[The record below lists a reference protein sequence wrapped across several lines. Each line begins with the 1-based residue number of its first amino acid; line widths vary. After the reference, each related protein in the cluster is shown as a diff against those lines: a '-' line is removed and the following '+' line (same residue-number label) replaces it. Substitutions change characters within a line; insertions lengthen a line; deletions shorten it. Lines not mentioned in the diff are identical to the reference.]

1 MKTNYLKLLLVFL
14 FIVIVRIVAFAQVVN
29 DTTVLKPE
37 NADSTYHLTEPVLQ
51 PVNIDSVK
59 QQKLDSEN
67 YLKSIGLLEDRLKS
81 NRRELRLRTDQA
93 NDEAKAISNERKTMA
108 EKKKF
113 LKDEEKFLKT
123 EKSLRDKETKQM
135 ISERKELN
143 KKSKELYKDDFKD
156 RIESLDDK
164 DRQIKELESQWN
176 VKRNNLKE
184 NFDDIAESERKLN
197 LREVDLKNRLMEL
210 NRTKTAL
217 DLKAKQLEVE
227 KQQTKLEIKKSKAL
241 LKK

>member
-1 MKTNYLKLLLVFL
+1 MKINYLKLLLVFL
-14 FIVIVRIVAFAQVVN
+14 CIVFVKIVAVAQVVN

-37 NADSTYHLTEPVLQ
+37 NADSTYHWTEPVLQ
-51 PVNIDSVK
+51 PVNIDSIR

-67 YLKSIGLLEDRLKS
+67 YLKSIEILEDRLKS
-81 NRRELRLRTDQA
+81 NRKELRLSTDQA
-93 NDEAKAISNERKTMA
+93 NDEAKAISNERKTLA

-113 LKDEEKFLKT
+113 AKDEEKFLKT
-123 EKSLRDKETKQM
+123 EKNLRDKEIKQM

-143 KKSKELYKDDFKD
+143 NKSKELYKDDFRD

-164 DRQIKELESQWN
+164 DRQIKNLESQWN
-176 VKRNNLKE
+176 EKRNDLKKS
-184 NFDDIAESERKLN
+184 FDDIAEDERKLN
-197 LREVDLKNRLMEL
+197 LREVDVKNRLMEL
-210 NRTKTAL
+210 NRTKSAL